1 MGLRA
6 NAKPLWVMGDIVT
19 SIRYD
24 ELMEQ
29 TGDRISRKKAARAAW
44 LRDLRRL
51 WLLVPGV
58 VAFVLTMLAR
68 ANPDACEELFSRGAY
83 PWISSVW
90 GYLPSLV
97 GFSMAQWVV
106 IVAVILVICM
116 IVHYIMRIIT
126 RRGGRLRYLY
136 RLITSA
142 LGIIS
147 IAFFLYAMLCGLNY
161 YRHTFAQN
169 EGFEVR
175 ESTAQELTDL
185 CNDLV
190 TELNT
195 TRAELGD
202 DMQAH
207 IDERGGFAGYAVRS
221 VDEMKTIAEQYP
233 TLERPVYSQP
243 KPVTLF
249 SQLMS
254 CGDITGMYFAFTV
267 ESNINTLPPFYT
279 IPATMGHELAHQC
292 GYMREDEANFI
303 AYLACK
309 QSGDALIRYSG
320 YSLAYS
326 YALSALAQ
334 TDEDAARA
342 VSAQLSEEVRA
353 DRMESMEF
361 WAEYEGP
368 FRTFAQQA
376 NDAYLKANDQLD
388 GTQSYGR
395 MVDLLLAERRE
406 S

>member
-6 NAKPLWVMGDIVT
+6 DARPLWVMGDIVT

-24 ELMEQ
+24 GVMEQ
-29 TGDRISRKKAARAAW
+29 TSERISRKKAARAAW

-126 RRGGRLRYLY
+126 RRGERLRYLY

-185 CNDLV
+185 CNDLA
-190 TELNT
+190 TELN
-195 TRAELGD
+195 
-202 DMQAH
+202 
-207 IDERGGFAGYAVRS
+207 V
-221 VDEMKTIAEQYP
+221 
-233 TLERPVYSQP
+233 
-243 KPVTLF
+243 
-249 SQLMS
+249 
-254 CGDITGMYFAFTV
+254 
-267 ESNINTLPPFYT
+267 
-279 IPATMGHELAHQC
+279 
-292 GYMREDEANFI
+292 
-303 AYLACK
+303 
-309 QSGDALIRYSG
+309 
-320 YSLAYS
+320 
-326 YALSALAQ
+326 
-334 TDEDAARA
+334 ARA
-342 VSAQLSEEVRA
+342 DIVELLVDMIRAVARGHAGHFQLVVGVSFSRHRA
-353 DRMESMEF
+353 DEHM
-361 WAEYEGP
+361 AVDG
-368 FRTFAQQA
+368 
-376 NDAYLKANDQLD
+376 NQLAAVLIQN
-388 GTQSYGR
+388 GAGGR
-395 MVDLLLAERRE
+395 ER
-406 S
+406 

>member
-6 NAKPLWVMGDIVT
+6 NARPLWVMGDIVT

-24 ELMEQ
+24 GVMEQ
-29 TGDRISRKKAARAAW
+29 TSERISRKKAARAAW

-83 PWISSVW
+83 PWI
-90 GYLPSLV
+90 
-97 GFSMAQWVV
+97 
-106 IVAVILVICM
+106 VILVICM

-126 RRGGRLRYLY
+126 RRGERSRYLY

-254 CGDITGMYFAFTV
+254 YGDITGMYFAFTV

-342 VSAQLSEEVRA
+342 VSAQLSDEVRA

-388 GTQSYGR
+388 GTQGYGR

>member
-1 MGLRA
+1 
-6 NAKPLWVMGDIVT
+6 
-19 SIRYD
+19 
-24 ELMEQ
+24 MER
-29 TGDRISRKKAARAAW
+29 TNDRTSRKDAAKAAW
-44 LRDLRRL
+44 LRDLWRL
-51 WLLVPGV
+51 LLLVPGV
-58 VAFVLTMLAR
+58 IALVLIVLAR
-68 ANPDACEELFSRGAY
+68 SNPDACEHIFSRSVY
-83 PWISSVW
+83 PAVSSVF
-90 GYLPSLV
+90 GYLPSLT
-97 GFSMAQWVV
+97 GISMAQWVV
-106 IVAVILVICM
+106 IIAVISIACM
-116 IVHYIMRIIT
+116 LIYYIVRII
-126 RRGGRLRYLY
+126 RRGGERLRYLY
-136 RLITSA
+136 RLVTSVI
-142 LGIIS
+142 GILS

-161 YRHTFAQN
+161 YRLTFAQN
-169 EGFEVR
+169 EGFDVR
-175 ESTAQELTDL
+175 ESTTQELVDL
-185 CNDLV
+185 CDGLA

-254 CGDITGMYFAFTV
+254 YGDITGMYFAFTV

-342 VSAQLSEEVRA
+342 VSAQLSDEVRA

>member
-1 MGLRA
+1 MKKTIA
-6 NAKPLWVMGDIVT
+6 HF
-19 SIRYD
+19 RYD
-24 ELMEQ
+24 ESMEQ
-29 TGDRISRKKAARAAW
+29 TQDRTTRKDALKASW
-44 LRDLRRL
+44 LRELRRL
-51 WLLVPGV
+51 LWLLPGIIV
-58 VAFVLTMLAR
+58 LGLTMLAR
-68 ANPDACEELFSRGAY
+68 ANPDACEHIFSRGVY

-90 GYLPSLV
+90 GYLPSLTS
-97 GFSMAQWVV
+97 FSVAQWVV
-106 IVAVILVICM
+106 VVAVVSIACM
-116 IVHYIMRIIT
+116 LIYYIVHIVT
-126 RRGGRLRYLY
+126 RSGQRLRYLY
-136 RLITSA
+136 RMVTSFLA
-142 LGIIS
+142 VAS

-161 YRHTFAQN
+161 YRYTFAQN
-169 EGFEVR
+169 EGFDVR
-175 ESTAQELTDL
+175 ESTTQELVDL
-185 CNDLV
+185 CGEL
-190 TELNT
+190 TAELNA
-195 TRAELGD
+195 TRVEIGD

-221 VDEMKTIAEQYP
+221 VDEMKVLAEQYV

-254 CGDITGMYFAFTV
+254 YGDITGMYFAFTV

-326 YALSALAQ
+326 YAISALAR
-334 TDEDAARA
+334 TDEAAARQVA
-342 VSAQLSEEVRA
+342 AGLSDVVRA
-353 DRMESMEF
+353 DRTENAEF
-361 WAEYEGP
+361 WAQYEGA

-376 NDAYLKANDQLD
+376 NDAYLKANNQAD

-395 MVDLLLAERRE
+395 MVDLLLAERRN
-406 S
+406 